1 MKYTKEVIF
10 IEKLISNVLISLNK
24 NSLFQNEDFKVY
36 QKLHFEHW
44 VRVSLCKPN
53 AIIIIFEISNSG
65 LRIDVDRTEELVG
78 NFSYEYIY
86 NNYEKI
92 EELLLMIFT
101 STIMVQY
108 CGDYLTNLY
117 FIKNKTVQT
126 YRYTTKL
133 GLIRF
138 LKKCEEKIYLPIY
151 DK

>member
-1 MKYTKEVIF
+1 MQYTQEVLF
-10 IEKLISNVLISLNK
+10 IEKLISNVLLSLNK

-126 YRYTTKL
+126 YRYSTKL
-133 GLIRF
+133 GLLRF